1 MMRALVA
8 IAFVALPVVA
18 HAADAAPAFPAF
30 DLDGYC
36 QSQAKYSY
44 AATLGDSS
52 YIGVLQTCQ
61 DREGDARVSASS
73 VWPRVAPKVA
83 AECISVADGKYSW
96 LARCLDQ
103 SDRQLSRR

>member
-1 MMRALVA
+1 MMRALVVA
-8 IAFVALPVVA
+8 ALVALPVAA
-18 HAADAAPAFPAF
+18 HAADKAPAFPVF

-61 DREGDARVSASS
+61 DREGDAKVSASS
-73 VWPRVAPKVA
+73 VWSRVAPKIAADCVA
-83 AECISVADGKYSW
+83 LADGKYSW

-103 SDRQLSRR
+103 GDRQLSRR